1 MRLVE
6 TLIYSLCPGTGAE
19 FHKLVCEES
28 LPIHQSIDM
37 DVVDFGQSEHH
48 PDAYFLVRAYDN
60 LDHLNAS
67 QEALYSS
74 DTWRRGPR
82 PAILQRIVVSLKS
95 MAWMSE
101 AAIEETRLCGIRR
114 RRLN

>member
-6 TLIYSLCPGTGAE
+6 TLIYSLRPGTGAE
-19 FHKLVCEES
+19 FHRLVREES
-28 LPIHQSIDM
+28 LPVHESIDM

-60 LDHLNAS
+60 LDHLNSS

-74 DTWRRGPR
+74 DVWRRGPR
-82 PAILQRIVVSLKS
+82 PAILERIVVSLKS

-101 AAIEETRLCGIRR
+101 AAIEETRLCGMRR
-114 RRLN
+114 RAVN